1 MPKKAYSKG
10 YWWIQIISWGL
21 MMMINFWTKV
31 LQAKELPKLYYVLEG
46 LAFFVLAIITTH
58 FIRNYFHKSRLIEE
72 QTSKKFLRA
81 FGFVIFSGLIFSIVL
96 VGLAYLIFLAICGD
110 KDFGMSP
117 EIMASSTVNLM
128 LLIIFWSIFYV
139 VIKSTLR
146 LRNEK
151 IRRLE
156 LEAALKEAQLN
167 TLKGQ
172 INPHF
177 MFNSLNNIRGL
188 ILEDPGKSRE
198 MLTRMSEML
207 RASLNS
213 NKTDVIPLE
222 EEIQTVQNYIALS
235 KIQMENR
242 LEFDLDIQDGLEDA
256 TIPPMV
262 LQLLVE
268 NAIKHG
274 ITSLPKGGAVNLK
287 IRIEGDFLHMTVS
300 NDGHFKDQN
309 MEGGLG
315 LKNIKDRLAILYGEE
330 ASFDIGNENGKV
342 VARLIIPYRKKNG

>member
-10 YWWIQIISWGL
+10 YWWIQIISWAL
-21 MMMINFWTKV
+21 MMLTNFWSKA
-31 LQAKELPKLYYVLEG
+31 LQASEVPPLYYFIEG
-46 LAFFVLAIITTH
+46 MMFFILAIITTNI
-58 FIRNYFHKSRLIEE
+58 IRNYFQSIRLIEE
-72 QTSKKFLRA
+72 QSGKKYLKA
-81 FGFVIFSGLIFSIVL
+81 FGFSAVMGFIFSSILI
-96 VGLAYLIFLAICGD
+96 GLAYIVYTAMPIE
-110 KDFGMSP
+110 KEFGMSWHDMV
-117 EIMASSTVNLM
+117 ISTANVM
-128 LLIIFWSIFYV
+128 LFVIFWGIFYV
-139 VIKSTLR
+139 VIKSTFR

-198 MLTRMSEML
+198 MLTRLSEML

-213 NKTDVIPLE
+213 NKTDVIPLD
-222 EEIQTVQNYIALS
+222 EEIQTVQNYVALS
-235 KIQMENR
+235 KIQMEDR
-242 LEFDLDIQDGLEDA
+242 LSFDLNIRNGLEDA

-274 ITSLPKGGAVNLK
+274 IASLPKGGCVTLNIQNKEDSLE
-287 IRIEGDFLHMTVS
+287 ILVS
-300 NDGHFKDQN
+300 NDGYFNNQN
-309 MEGGLG
+309 SESGLG
-315 LKNIKDRLAILYGEE
+315 LKNIKDRLAILYGGE
-330 ASFDIGNENGKV
+330 ASFDIGNEDGKV
-342 VARLIIPYRKKNG
+342 VARLIIPYRKTNG